1 MNQATFIF
9 YGELNDF
16 LTDTKKGK
24 PLQCTFNSDQ
34 SVKHLIES
42 AGVPHTEVGRILAN
56 GVPVDG
62 SYLAEDGDQITVYP
76 LAETGCSPLRAG
88 EARFVLDNHLGRLA
102 GYLRMLG
109 FDALYRNDYQD
120 DELADVAERQD
131 RLLLT
136 RDRRLLMR
144 NQVRRGYWVRSK
156 IPRQQVR
163 EVVRRFALAGQ
174 VTPFLRCIRCNGLL
188 QPVSKDEVLDRLQP
202 LTRLY
207 FDEFRICA
215 DCSQVYWKGSHYER
229 MAKFIERLPE
239 GGSEY

>member
-1 MNQATFIF
+1 MNQATFHF

-16 LTDTKKGK
+16 LPDFKKDK
-24 PLQCTFNSDQ
+24 AVHCSFNSDQ
-34 SVKHLIES
+34 SVKHLIE
-42 AGVPHTEVGRILAN
+42 AEGVPHTEVGHILAN
-56 GVPVDG
+56 GVPVDT
-62 SYLAEDGDQITVYP
+62 SYLVDDGDLITVYP
-76 LAETGCSPLRAG
+76 LAQNGSLPLRP
-88 EARFVLDNHLGRLA
+88 EEVRFVLDNHLGRLA

-120 DELADVAERQD
+120 DELAEVAERQD

-163 EVVRRFALAGQ
+163 EVVGRFVLAGQ
-174 VTPFLRCIRCNGLL
+174 VVPFRRCIRCNGLL
-188 QPVSKDEVLDRLQP
+188 QPTSKEAVVDRLQP

-207 FDEFRICA
+207 FDEFRICP
-215 DCSQVYWKGSHYER
+215 DCDQVYWKGSHYER
-229 MAKFIERLPE
+229 MQQLIDQCIR
-239 GGSEY
+239 